1 MNKIKLAHFDNPKWT
16 YNQLC
21 EYAQKY
27 REALKC
33 KMKDA
38 SSKHD
43 WSTALA
49 TANEYEKLI
58 RYNSIPRYILIQR
71 LTEVQTFI
79 YK

>member
-1 MNKIKLAHFDNPKWT
+1 
-16 YNQLC
+16 
-21 EYAQKY
+21 
-27 REALKC
+27 
-33 KMKDA
+33 MKDA

-49 TANEYEKLI
+49 TANEYKKLM